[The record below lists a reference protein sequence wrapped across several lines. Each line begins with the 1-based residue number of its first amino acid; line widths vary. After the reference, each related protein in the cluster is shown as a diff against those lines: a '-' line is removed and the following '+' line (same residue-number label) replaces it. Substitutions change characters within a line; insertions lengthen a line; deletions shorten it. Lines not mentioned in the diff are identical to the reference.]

1 MDSGAF
7 PRALSRRQYDLVI
20 FDLDGVLTDTAA
32 LHARAWKA
40 LFDRFLAERDLGPP
54 FDPDLDYRRY
64 VDGRPRLDGIRCF
77 LAAREISVEAE
88 TLDRL
93 AADKNA
99 TFRNLLEMQ
108 GVPLLPANI
117 AFLRQVRAAGF
128 RTAVVSASRN
138 APAILEAAG
147 LLEAVDT
154 LISGVTAAQ
163 EGLAGKPAPDTF
175 LSAASRLGIE
185 PSRAVVVEDA
195 EAGVEAARAGGFGL
209 VIGIAGLG
217 GPAAVRAGLAQRGA
231 DLVVDDLSEVT
242 IHGDAPPGG
251 VPLRPVDEL
260 PSALAGIEQ
269 LRAAAG
275 KRTFAFFLDYD
286 GTLTG
291 IVERPDLAVLA
302 PEMRAVLTD
311 LARRFTVAVVSG
323 RGLEDV
329 RKLVDVPGLIYA
341 GSHGF
346 EIEGPA
352 GLSVQAEH
360 GTDYLPALDAMEA
373 ALRAGLAPISGAL
386 VERKRFSVAV
396 HYRLV
401 APDDQPRFE
410 TVVDGVL
417 AEHPE
422 FRKGLGKKVYELQ
435 PDIEWDK
442 GRAVRWVIDAL
453 RLDLSEVVPVYIGD
467 DVTDE
472 DAFRA
477 LADDGLGILVRDG
490 AAARTAARYTLGSP
504 EEVGRFFKLLLE
516 QGT

>member
-7 PRALSRRQYDLVI
+7 PRAVSRRQYDLVI

-32 LHARAWKA
+32 LHARAWTA
-40 LFDRFLAERDLGPP
+40 LFDRFLTDRGLGPP
-54 FDPDLDYRRY
+54 FDPELDYRRY
-64 VDGRPRLDGIRCF
+64 VDGRPRLDGIRSF
-77 LAAREISVEAE
+77 LAARRIAVEPE

-93 AADKNA
+93 AAEKNA
-99 TFRNLLEMQ
+99 TFRSLLEAE
-108 GVPLLPANI
+108 GVPLLPVNI

-128 RTAVVSASRN
+128 HTAVVSASRN

-147 LLEAVDT
+147 LMEAVDT
-154 LISGVTAAQ
+154 LISGVTSAQ

-175 LSAASRLGIE
+175 LAAAARLGIE

-209 VIGIAGLG
+209 VIGIAGRG
-217 GPAAVRAGLAQRGA
+217 GPAAVGAALAQRGA
-231 DLVVDDLSEVT
+231 DLVVDDLSEVVVRAA
-242 IHGDAPPGG
+242 GQDAA
-251 VPLRPVDEL
+251 PLRPVAEL
-260 PSALAGIEQ
+260 PSALEGIEA
-269 LRAAAG
+269 LRATAG
-275 KRTFAFFLDYD
+275 KRSFAFFLDYD

-302 PEMRAVLTD
+302 PEMRTVLTN
-311 LARRFTVAVVSG
+311 LASRFTVAVVSG

-329 RKLVDVPGLIYA
+329 RKLVGVPGLIYA

-360 GTDYLPALDAMEA
+360 GTDYLPALDAIEA
-373 ALRAGLAPISGAL
+373 ALHSGLEPLSGAL

-410 TVVDGVL
+410 EVVDGVL
-417 AEHPE
+417 AAHPE

-453 RLDLSEVVPVYIGD
+453 RLDLREVLPIYIGD

-490 AAARTAARYTLGSP
+490 AAARTAARYTLASP
-504 EEVGRFFKLLLE
+504 EEVGRFFALLLE
-516 QGT
+516 RDA

>member
-7 PRALSRRQYDLVI
+7 PRALSRRHYDLVI

-40 LFDRFLAERDLGPP
+40 LFDGFLKDRGLGPP
-54 FDPDLDYRRY
+54 FDPESDYRRY

-77 LAAREISVEAE
+77 LAAREISVEPD
-88 TLDRL
+88 TLTRL
-93 AADKNA
+93 AAEKNA
-99 TFRNLLEMQ
+99 AFRHLLEVE

-117 AFLRQVRAAGF
+117 GFLRQVKAAGF

-147 LLEAVDT
+147 LMDGIDT
-154 LISGVTAAQ
+154 LISGVTAAE

-175 LSAASRLGIE
+175 LAAAARLGIE
-185 PSRAVVVEDA
+185 PLRSLVVEDA

-209 VIGIAGLG
+209 VIGLAGRG
-217 GPAAVRAGLAQRGA
+217 GPATVRTGLAQRGA
-231 DLVVDDLSEVT
+231 DLVVEDLSEVA
-242 IHGDAPPGG
+242 IHGD
-251 VPLRPVDEL
+251 VPLRPAAEL
-260 PSALAGIEQ
+260 PSALEDIEG
-269 LRAAAG
+269 LR
-275 KRTFAFFLDYD
+275 RTADGRSFAFFLDYD

-291 IVERPDLAVLA
+291 IVERPDLAVLSV
-302 PEMRAVLTD
+302 EMRAALAE
-311 LARRFTVAVVSG
+311 LARSFTVAVVSG
-323 RGLEDV
+323 RGLDDV
-329 RKLVDVPGLIYA
+329 RKLVGVPGLIYA

-360 GTDYLPALDAMEA
+360 GTEFLPALDAMET
-373 ALRAGLAPISGAL
+373 ALRAGLEAVPGAL

-401 APDDQPRFE
+401 ALDDQPRFDA
-410 TVVDGVL
+410 VVDAVL
-417 AEHPE
+417 GEHPE

-442 GRAVRWVIDAL
+442 GHAVRWVIDAL
-453 RLDLSEVVPVYIGD
+453 KLDLREVLPIYIGD

-490 AAARTAARYTLGSP
+490 AAVQTAARYGLESP
-504 EEVGRFFKLLLE
+504 EDVGRFFTLLLE
-516 QGT
+516 RDA